1 VDEVE
6 SKFNTIAIAIDD
18 AGSTVHD
25 AEPHQIIEE
34 SESEKLKTTKHR
46 SCSLKDA
53 QWSAHECGE
62 YSKDDDYASF

>member
-6 SKFNTIAIAIDD
+6 SKFNAIVIARDD

-25 AEPHQIIEE
+25 GADPHQFIEE
-34 SESEKLKTTKHR
+34 SESEKLKTKHR

-62 YSKDDDYASF
+62 DSKEDDYASF